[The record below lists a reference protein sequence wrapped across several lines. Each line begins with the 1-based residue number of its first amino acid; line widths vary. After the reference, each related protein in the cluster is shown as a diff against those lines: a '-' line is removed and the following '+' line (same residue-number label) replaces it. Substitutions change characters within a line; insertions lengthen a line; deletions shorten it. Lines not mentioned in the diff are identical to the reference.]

1 MDLIEKR
8 FFKSFECDYV
18 FFKWFDNFNG
28 VKSMQKSVQLEK
40 ASILF
45 NCASL
50 FSQMTIDA
58 DPDEKMLYWQKA
70 AGCLSLLSSSYSFYT
85 PTLDMS
91 NIFLNIYHD
100 IFICQAYEIKCKLM
114 LNILNKSQNVKLIF
128 SGYINCSKIFAWV
141 F

>member
-1 MDLIEKR
+1 
-8 FFKSFECDYV
+8 
-18 FFKWFDNFNG
+18 
-28 VKSMQKSVQLEK
+28 MQKSVQLEK